1 MVPVSIIT
9 DSTSDLSEELLKRYG
24 ISVLPLHI
32 HLGDDEFIDGV
43 DITPDEIY
51 TWSDKVN
58 KTPKTSTFS
67 PGEASDFFRERLKEA
82 EEIICFSISGSMSA
96 SGRVMALAAEDL
108 EAEDKIHVIDSKNLS
123 TGIGL
128 LIIEAAE
135 MAQKGFSVKEI
146 IDRIEE
152 LKPRVRASF
161 VVDTLTYL
169 HRGGRCSG
177 VAAIAGSALKIHPY
191 ISVVDG
197 NMQPGKKYRGK
208 MKKVFDEYV
217 NDMEA
222 DLKKAEDSRVFVTYS
237 GERDETIEAVINK
250 VSGLGHFKEVLV
262 TRAGSI
268 ISSHCGPGAMGV
280 LFIAGE

>member
-1 MVPVSIIT
+1 MIPVSIIT
-9 DSTSDLSEELLKRYG
+9 DSTSDLSEELLKKYG
-24 ISVLPLHI
+24 IYVLPLHI
-32 HLGDDEFIDGV
+32 HLGEDEFIDGV

-51 TWSDKVN
+51 IWSDREN
-58 KTPKTSTFS
+58 KTPKTATFS
-67 PGEASDFFRERLKEA
+67 PGEAVDFFKERLEEA
-82 EEIICFSISGSMSA
+82 KEIICFSISGSMSA
-96 SGRVMALAAEDL
+96 SGSVMALAAQEL
-108 EAEDKIHVIDSKNLS
+108 EAEDRIRVIDSKNLS
-123 TGIGL
+123 TGTGL

-135 MAQKGFSVKEI
+135 MANNGFSVNEI
-146 IDRIEE
+146 IERIES

-197 NMQPGKKYRGK
+197 SMHPGKKYRGK

-217 NDMEA
+217 SDMEE
-222 DLKKAEDSRVFVTYS
+222 DLKRAEDSRVFVTYS
-237 GERDETIEAVINK
+237 GERDETVEAVINRVK
-250 VSGLGHFKEVLV
+250 ELGHFKEVLV